1 MTAALSPAALSV
13 PAGSGLSGWLRT
25 SDGISWRLVDLDGP
39 LLCDP
44 LSVLDSSERERASRF
59 RFERDRSRYVAAHVA
74 LRLSLSEV
82 LQQNPSQIEF
92 HVGPHGKPALSP
104 DLGWVFNLS
113 HSEGMALIAIAR
125 NDHMTDIGA
134 DIEVVRHVDDWH
146 ALAQE
151 NFSDAERQVLAARQ
165 DQSRASDFLRC
176 WTRKEACVKALG
188 TGLSLHTNSF
198 TAGVEATDCEVLI
211 DAGSGARCVRVRT
224 ILETTALIAALAYCA
239 PGEAKLDRS
248 SVLNQISVN
257 RDPSL

>member
-13 PAGSGLSGWLRT
+13 PAGSGLPGWLRT
-25 SDGISWRLVDLDGP
+25 SEGISWRLVDLDDP

-44 LSVLDSSERERASRF
+44 QSILDSNERERASRF

-92 HVGPHGKPALSP
+92 HVGPFGKPALSP

-113 HSEGMALIAIAR
+113 HSEGIALIAIAR
-125 NDHMTDIGA
+125 NDHTDIGA

-151 NFSDAERQVLAARQ
+151 HFSEAERHVLSQ
-165 DQSRASDFLRC
+165 GQSCASDFLRC

-188 TGLSLHTNSF
+188 TGLSLHTSGF
-198 TAGVEATDCEVLI
+198 TAGVEATECEVLI
-211 DAGSGARCVRVRT
+211 DAGSGARCVYVRT
-224 ILETTALIAALAYCA
+224 ILETTTLIAALAYCA
-239 PGEAKLDRS
+239 ADEAKLDRNS
-248 SVLNQISVN
+248 ILSQISVN